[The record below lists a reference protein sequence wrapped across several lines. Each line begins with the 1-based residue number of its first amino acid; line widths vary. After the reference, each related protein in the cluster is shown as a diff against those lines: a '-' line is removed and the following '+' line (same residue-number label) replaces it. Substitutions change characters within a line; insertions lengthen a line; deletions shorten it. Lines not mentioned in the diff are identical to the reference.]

1 MEPLANF
8 VYIGGAGIVG
18 ALAGVLVGVLIGAE
32 QNLQLHD
39 QIDKLKKELGA
50 IQDAESPQVIEITV
64 PKEPKTNIPTFGNF

>member
-18 ALAGVLVGVLIGAE
+18 ALAGVFVGVLIGAE

-50 IQDAESPQVIEITV
+50 IQEAERPQVIEITV
-64 PKEPKTNIPTFGNF
+64 PEEPKTNIPTFGNF